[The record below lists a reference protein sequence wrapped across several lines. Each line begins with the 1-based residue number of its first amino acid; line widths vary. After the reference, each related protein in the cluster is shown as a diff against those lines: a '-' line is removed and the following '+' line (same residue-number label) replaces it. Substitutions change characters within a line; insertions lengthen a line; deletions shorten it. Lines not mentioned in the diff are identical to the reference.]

1 MIQGY
6 KYVLSTCKHCCVRG
20 IVCPDGKLIHC
31 SPEIAV
37 FTSYLNGLRP
47 LMVTMLRKAL
57 QNFPPHKRKHIFFS
71 SLEPCI
77 HKRRSSWRAWLEAHP
92 QFPCWVLHYMSPPTP
107 LPLTICSC
115 KLWQKTNKHPF
126 ILVSVDLSCRSVSR
140 QCTLRSRWTLVHR
153 VCKLH
158 SCLHKAF
165 RQLWRHTFAHLLV
178 PCSSTPSGLIITLPC
193 FSKKSGLLFLVNSC
207 LPRT

>member
-1 MIQGY
+1 
-6 KYVLSTCKHCCVRG
+6 
-20 IVCPDGKLIHC
+20 
-31 SPEIAV
+31 
-37 FTSYLNGLRP
+37 
-47 LMVTMLRKAL
+47 
-57 QNFPPHKRKHIFFS
+57 
-71 SLEPCI
+71 
-77 HKRRSSWRAWLEAHP
+77 
-92 QFPCWVLHYMSPPTP
+92 MSPPTP
-107 LPLTICSC
+107 LPLTVCSC

-165 RQLWRHTFAHLLV
+165 GQLWRHTFAHLLV

-207 LPRT
+207 LPRTLVPHYPTFISLAIGVHSHVRMSNKAKEIKKSTTHQLLHCVKKKKSRSLPFVATRRNATRHRLEKETVLVNTGPRRCMSSWESYRLFLLMALASVLRPSSG

>member
-1 MIQGY
+1 
-6 KYVLSTCKHCCVRG
+6 
-20 IVCPDGKLIHC
+20 
-31 SPEIAV
+31 
-37 FTSYLNGLRP
+37 
-47 LMVTMLRKAL
+47 
-57 QNFPPHKRKHIFFS
+57 
-71 SLEPCI
+71 
-77 HKRRSSWRAWLEAHP
+77 
-92 QFPCWVLHYMSPPTP
+92 MSPPTP
-107 LPLTICSC
+107 LPLTVCSC

-165 RQLWRHTFAHLLV
+165 GQLWRHTFAHLLV

-207 LPRT
+207 LPRTLVPHYPTFISLAICVHSHVRMSNKAKEIKKSTTHQLLHCVKKKKSLGPFLLLLQEGMPLAIGSKKRLCLSTQGRDDACPAENRTGSSF